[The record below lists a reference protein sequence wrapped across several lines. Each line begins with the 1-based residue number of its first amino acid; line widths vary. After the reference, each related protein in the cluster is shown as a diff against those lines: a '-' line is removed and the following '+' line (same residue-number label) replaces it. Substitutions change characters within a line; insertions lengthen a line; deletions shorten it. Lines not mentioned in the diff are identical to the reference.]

1 MITNC
6 NTYLRDMPEETRV
19 RVVGY
24 EQAYLGYKGR
34 LLSMGLT
41 PGTEFT
47 VIRHIPFN
55 MVEIE
60 VQGLKLSLRKQEA
73 DALCVEEVDD
83 DQRNFRF

>member
-6 NTYLRDMPEETRV
+6 NTYLRDMPVGTRAC
-19 RVVGY
+19 VVGY

-47 VIRHIPFN
+47 IIRHAPFN
-55 MVEIE
+55 LIEIE
-60 VQGLKLSLRKQEA
+60 VQGIRLSLRKQEA
-73 DALCVEEVDD
+73 DTLCVEEVDD
-83 DQRNFRF
+83 D